1 MTFLGKEWSNI
12 KGSASRIYSFIDP
25 NINLANVV
33 TSHFTYVPKR
43 HFRGHQEDA
52 QMALS
57 SSGYLPSAL
66 QIRLILLC
74 FFYFFIICF
83 RPIFFKFCCDI
94 IGSATHN
101 SMLSTAWVVFS
112 KVPIQVKQGF
122 VFPLISLGISYVI
135 HCMCILSLC
144 FLSHLMSS
152 SSLTPLQNLWIL
164 FPFKTQVQLV
174 FPFLYIF
181 RTDPL
186 GYGSQPE
193 IKVYKVVLPFPT
205 TTECLWFYI

>member
-83 RPIFFKFCCDI
+83 RSIFFQILLRYHWQCYTQLNAVNSLSRLFKGPHSGETRICFSFNFFGDFICDTLYVHSLPPLFKPSHVLI
-94 IGSATHN
+94 LPNPSPGFMN
-101 SMLSTAWVVFS
+101 SFS
-112 KVPIQVKQGF
+112 
-122 VFPLISLGISYVI
+122 
-135 HCMCILSLC
+135 
-144 FLSHLMSS
+144 
-152 SSLTPLQNLWIL
+152 N
-164 FPFKTQVQLV
+164 
-174 FPFLYIF
+174 
-181 RTDPL
+181 
-186 GYGSQPE
+186 
-193 IKVYKVVLPFPT
+193 
-205 TTECLWFYI
+205 